1 LTPASRACDARAVC
15 PHLGDADNNE
25 SGESA
30 MSDILDESEPRPLS
44 LAQVLSIQAHA
55 NRLANRRL
63 QATLANL
70 STSELHSKRTSFFPS
85 LIGTLNHLL
94 AVDRYYIAAL
104 HGEPD
109 MAESYRRFAPHDEL
123 ASYASAQDASDQKL
137 VAFCDRL
144 DDAGAN
150 AVVHMLRDAQP
161 TQSDL
166 ACLVL
171 NHLFMHQTHHRG
183 QVHSMLSG
191 THAKPPQLDE
201 FILRADAP
209 FRVSDMSSLGW
220 TEREVYG

>member
-1 LTPASRACDARAVC
+1 
-15 PHLGDADNNE
+15 
-25 SGESA
+25 
-30 MSDILDESEPRPLS
+30 MSDILDESNPRPLS
-44 LAQVLSIQAHA
+44 LAQVLGIQAHA

-70 STSELHSKRTSFFPS
+70 STSELHSKRTSFFPT

-104 HGEPD
+104 YGEPD
-109 MAESYRRFAPHDEL
+109 MAASYRRFAPHDEL

-144 DDAGAN
+144 DDTGAN

-201 FILRADAP
+201 FIMRMDAP
-209 FRVSDMSSLGW
+209 LRVSDMSSLGW
-220 TEREVYG
+220 TERDVFG

>member
-1 LTPASRACDARAVC
+1 
-15 PHLGDADNNE
+15 
-25 SGESA
+25 
-30 MSDILDESEPRPLS
+30 MSDTLESDPRPLS
-44 LAQVLSIQAHA
+44 LARVLGIQAHA

-70 STSELHSKRTSFFPS
+70 STSELHSKRISFFPT

-109 MAESYRRFAPHDEL
+109 MDESYRRFAPHDEL
-123 ASYASAQDASDQKL
+123 NSYASAQDASDVKL
-137 VAFCDRL
+137 IGFCDRL
-144 DDAGAN
+144 DDASVN
-150 AVVHMLRDAQP
+150 AVVHMLHGDGP
-161 TQSDL
+161 TKSDL

-201 FILRADAP
+201 FILRVDEP

-220 TEREVYG
+220 SEREVYG